1 MAEAAEALQDAA
13 QARRAGDPAGEAQNR
28 RKADDALSAARARLE
43 GASGELARKM
53 EELARIAEEE
63 RDLSRKLDEAEKALS
78 ALAEQTANSSVQEAK
93 SELEKAAEQS
103 QRSSQSMGEGRTDR
117 AQQQQS
123 ESGRS
128 LDRAISEL
136 EKAANADSK
145 NPEQDAKALEDLE
158 RREEVLREETKA
170 LAESIKN
177 LAPAASQSAAKASES
192 MDAAS
197 QSLKRKD
204 PGASSPSQQEALD
217 QLEETKKKLDEEK
230 GKYTQL
236 QQEDVLFHLKAEAE
250 KLIKTQEEINK
261 SSTAI
266 HDEVESN
273 GRISRASRRQ
283 LGRLSD
289 RQGESKSKV
298 ESMLKAIVEEQGEGT
313 SMAIAWLL
321 ERIGTQMQEVVE
333 ALGAGRADRL
343 TLFQQS
349 EILTGLNDLKL
360 TLEDELNTRRK
371 QKQSPPNQS
380 SPPSKPTLVSVVAEL
395 LLVKRLQD
403 AWNRD
408 HGAFWT
414 RNPSIGENTDPLELE
429 VLKQLGNRQNE
440 IRSLF
445 ERIMKKLEVTP
456 EESGG

>member
-1 MAEAAEALQDAA
+1 
-13 QARRAGDPAGEAQNR
+13 
-28 RKADDALSAARARLE
+28 
-43 GASGELARKM
+43 
-53 EELARIAEEE
+53 
-63 RDLSRKLDEAEKALS
+63 
-78 ALAEQTANSSVQEAK
+78 
-93 SELEKAAEQS
+93 
-103 QRSSQSMGEGRTDR
+103 
-117 AQQQQS
+117 
-123 ESGRS
+123 
-128 LDRAISEL
+128 
-136 EKAANADSK
+136 
-145 NPEQDAKALEDLE
+145 
-158 RREEVLREETKA
+158 
-170 LAESIKN
+170 
-177 LAPAASQSAAKASES
+177 QSAAKASES

-349 EILTGLNDLKL
+349 EILTGLNDL
-360 TLEDELNTRRK
+360 
-371 QKQSPPNQS
+371 
-380 SPPSKPTLVSVVAEL
+380 
-395 LLVKRLQD
+395 
-403 AWNRD
+403 
-408 HGAFWT
+408 
-414 RNPSIGENTDPLELE
+414 
-429 VLKQLGNRQNE
+429 
-440 IRSLF
+440 
-445 ERIMKKLEVTP
+445 
-456 EESGG
+456 